1 MAFTVRDFHD
11 LVGLLRD
18 NPEWQVELR
27 HLLLTEELLTLP
39 ALVRQL
45 VEVQQRAEE
54 RLGRLEAA
62 VEQLS
67 TAVQQLAAAQQ
78 QTEERLERLEAA
90 VERLAAAQ
98 QRTEEQLEQLATAQQ
113 QTEERLERLEAAVER
128 LAAAQQ
134 RTEERLEQLAAAQQ
148 QTEERLERLEAAV
161 ERLAAAQQRTEE
173 RLEQLAAAQQQTE
186 QRLERLEA
194 AVESLA
200 ERVGH
205 LVDEVGG
212 LKGRELERRYREYAP
227 AYFSDLLRRIRVISP
242 QELATLL
249 EDAVEA
255 GILSPTEQKDL
266 LMSDV
271 VVRGRRQA
279 DGIEVYLVAEV
290 SVGIGQKDVDRAV
303 KRARLLHRALQ
314 RPTMAAVA
322 GEWINVEAERQAR
335 ALGVWWVLDGTAHA
349 PDRNQA

>member
-18 NPEWQVELR
+18 HPEWQVELR

-39 ALVRQL
+39 DLVRQL
-45 VEVQQRAEE
+45 VEAQQRAEE
-54 RLGRLEAA
+54 RLGRLEAV

-67 TAVQQLAAAQQ
+67 ATVQQ
-78 QTEERLERLEAA
+78 
-90 VERLAAAQ
+90 LAAAQ
-98 QRTEEQLEQLATAQQ
+98 QRTEEQLE
-113 QTEERLERLEAAVER
+113 RLG
-128 LAAAQQ
+128 
-134 RTEERLEQLAAAQQ
+134 T
-148 QTEERLERLEAAV
+148 T
-161 ERLAAAQQRTEE
+161 
-173 RLEQLAAAQQQTE
+173 
-186 QRLERLEA
+186 
-194 AVESLA
+194 VESLA

-255 GILSPTEQKDL
+255 GILSPAEQKDL

-271 VVRGRRQA
+271 VVRGRRRE
-279 DGIEVYLVAEV
+279 DGTEVYMVAEV
-290 SVGIGQKDVDRAV
+290 SVGIGQKDVGRAV

-349 PDRNQA
+349 PNRKSLD